1 MKQQGRSEESVSA
14 ALSRNPFT
22 PGVRLVRR
30 RLGALG
36 IEVLQVHPFSAPLM
50 PLSNAC
56 FCFELPDDLLHKVQN
71 KFSEKAAVV

>member
-22 PGVRLVRR
+22 PGVCLVRR

-36 IEVLQVHPFSAPLM
+36 IEVHPFSAPLM

-71 KFSEKAAVV
+71 KFSEKAAVA